1 MGAGGR
7 YCSGTSHWRRSGETM
22 GNVANDVHLGG
33 DNPAGVNHLLFEPTH
48 QSSFQPKAQ
57 PRALQKL
64 VPRMPPESSPLEGTT
79 EAALGERGPAEGRWR
94 IDEHT
99 LGPGRE
105 RDVLAAW
112 VKCV

>member
-1 MGAGGR
+1 
-7 YCSGTSHWRRSGETM
+7 M

-33 DNPAGVNHLLFEPTH
+33 DNPAGANQETARNEITNPPLNRESKLI
-48 QSSFQPKAQ
+48 
-57 PRALQKL
+57 ALQKL